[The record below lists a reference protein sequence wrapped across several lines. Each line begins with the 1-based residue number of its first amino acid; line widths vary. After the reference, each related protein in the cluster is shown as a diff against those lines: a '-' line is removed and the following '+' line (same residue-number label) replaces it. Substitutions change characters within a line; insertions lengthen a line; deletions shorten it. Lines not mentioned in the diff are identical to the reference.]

1 MAIVKLTSAKISV
14 GIIVNYVTQK
24 EKTEDKLISGVN
36 CMPESVL
43 DEFDMVKNKFNKQG
57 GRTYYHMIQSFAV
70 DDDITPEKA
79 HEIGLQMAE
88 NLFPQYQVLVATHID
103 RQHKHN
109 HFVINSVNMV
119 DGKKMN
125 VTPQDLIRMKNYSN
139 YLCELNGLKTTE
151 AKTYRDKEPRWKYEI
166 RMLALRMMRESYDFF
181 DFLERM
187 KLHGVDIKFNPEH
200 KYMTFTDAAGHR
212 VRDVKLF
219 DERLLKTNIVAYF
232 DVGGDRSPLAATY
245 MNYKTPKSG
254 DCTTGLESVI
264 YSTLAML
271 PTPKPNFDDYDYYD
285 VDDRT
290 LEYIVHKMKAHG
302 YRITKSE
309 LNRKISYNLP
319 YEREQEQGMIFS

>member
-43 DEFDMVKNKFNKQG
+43 DEFDMVKNKFNKCG

-88 NLFPQYQVLVATHID
+88 HCFPEYQVLVSTHID
-103 RQHKHN
+103 RHHIHN

-151 AKTYRDKEPRWKYEI
+151 AKTYRNKEPRWKYEI
-166 RMLALRMMRESYDFF
+166 RMLALRMMRESYDIYEY
-181 DFLERM
+181 LNKMR
-187 KLHGVDIKFNPEH
+187 LHGVDIKFNPEH
-200 KYMTFTDAAGHR
+200 KYMTYTDVAGHR
-212 VRDVKLF
+212 VRDAKLF
-219 DERLLKTNIVAYF
+219 DERLLKENLMTYF
-232 DVGGDRSPLAATY
+232 ALGGCASPLAETY
-245 MNYKTPKSG
+245 MNYKTPIRG
-254 DCTTGLESVI
+254 DCTTGLDNLI
-264 YSTLAML
+264 FDALATL
-271 PTPKPNFDDYDYYD
+271 PTPQPNFDDYDYYD
-285 VDDRT
+285 LDDKQ
-290 LEYIVHKMKAHG
+290 LDYLVWKMHAHG
-302 YRITKSE
+302 YKITKAE
-309 LNRKISYNLP
+309 LNKKVSYNMP
-319 YEREQEQGMIFS
+319 YEREQEQGFVLS